1 MEKIV
6 VVGSLNVDLVG
17 VAEHLPAPGETVQGS
32 NFFQAPGG
40 KGANQAYAA
49 SLLGG
54 TVTMLGRVG
63 DDEHGRYLRAGLLA
77 GGCDV
82 SHVKA
87 VDGPSGV
94 ALILLSET
102 GQNSILVAPGA
113 NGRYLPADLEADAGV
128 LSDAALLLLQLE
140 TPIETVTAAAGM
152 ARNFGARVILDP
164 APAPSALPT
173 ALCRNVDVLTPN
185 ELEAA
190 RLLGSPALRLS
201 PSDARD
207 MANALLASGVGAVI
221 IKLGAQGCLLAQGKS
236 TELIAAPSVDVVD
249 TTAAGDVFNAALA
262 VAMSEHASLPDACR
276 FAVHAAALSV
286 TRLGAQPS
294 MPRRA
299 EVDRWISSLN
309 GAR

>member
-1 MEKIV
+1 
-6 VVGSLNVDLVG
+6 
-17 VAEHLPAPGETVQGS
+17 
-32 NFFQAPGG
+32 
-40 KGANQAYAA
+40 
-49 SLLGG
+49 
-54 TVTMLGRVG
+54 
-63 DDEHGRYLRAGLLA
+63 
-77 GGCDV
+77 
-82 SHVKA
+82 
-87 VDGPSGV
+87 
-94 ALILLSET
+94 LS
-102 GQNSILVAPGA
+102 
-113 NGRYLPADLEADAGV
+113 ADASV

-152 ARNFGARVILDP
+152 ARSFGAKVILDP
-164 APAPSALPT
+164 APAPSALPGE
-173 ALCRNVDVLTPN
+173 LCRNVDVLTPN

-201 PSDARD
+201 PSHAQT
-207 MANALLASGVGAVI
+207 MADALLASGVGAVI

-236 TELIAAPSVDVVD
+236 NELIAAPSVDVVD

-299 EVDRWISSLN
+299 DVDQWMWSLN